1 MEIDNVADGAA
12 ATQAGHKVHFAGNA
26 NTARGAVHLVA
37 PDGKVFD
44 SRVYGLSYWDSAS
57 GNSVLLAPL
66 QDCGGTLVGSNRVV
80 YTDAFKGLKADIA
93 YSFTKAGIEQ
103 DIMLRERPP
112 TPDSL
117 GLDGRKATRIQVL
130 DRVLL
135 AAGAAEKEPGR
146 RWD

>member
-1 MEIDNVADGAA
+1 MRRKSLILWRMGLPPRRPG
-12 ATQAGHKVHFAGNA
+12 TKGHFAGNA
-26 NTARGAVHLVA
+26 NTAGGAVRLVA

-93 YSFTKAGIEQ
+93 YSFTKAG
-103 DIMLRERPP
+103 
-112 TPDSL
+112 
-117 GLDGRKATRIQVL
+117 A
-130 DRVLL
+130 
-135 AAGAAEKEPGR
+135 
-146 RWD
+146 